1 MKARRFLRVGRGIGL
16 ALVLAVVGGGA
27 NGRAG
32 SVEPL
37 RVGVYA
43 TAGGIQQYLGTPAGR
58 ERALAVFAPLH
69 ITHIFLE
76 GRRGDEYV
84 GPAPLRELRDF
95 FERHGIACSGGIAT
109 VPGPGFGER
118 QTGGL
123 DWLNWESERTRAGV
137 RGFFTENAPVFPSL
151 IVDDF
156 YCTGDESA
164 AADRA
169 RGTRSWSQYRRDLLV
184 SSIPELITGPAR
196 RAHPGVRLFLKFPQW
211 YDRFHVFGYDPARMP
226 AWFDEIWVGTEVR
239 NPETRR
245 MGYVQPTEGYMNF
258 RWLTSATHGR
268 TRGAWFDHIE
278 CSAENFL
285 DQAVQS
291 VLAGAREL
299 TLFHLGDL
307 MEGHPGDAL
316 LANRLAALSELSA
329 QVRRESVAGVAYYKP
344 PGGDGDENLY
354 LADYLGMVGLPIV
367 PVAEYP
373 EKVPVT
379 FLPVQ
384 AAGDAGLMEKARRS
398 LRRGGV
404 VVCTPALVRA
414 LGAAG
419 EELAGVKVGPAP
431 IPSATLDLRVAGR
444 TVPQDV
450 PLEID
455 QALQTAG
462 AETLIALGADG
473 GAGPWLTTRRVGA
486 GRLLVLNVRTFSAA
500 DFGRLGEWLLA
511 PLPRGLSRLP
521 QAVADELRRELLAP
535 LGIWIE
541 APTRVGV
548 CLFQRAA
555 CLYNFQGTPVDVQLN
570 GKNVVVPP
578 HDWRWMERR

>member
-1 MKARRFLRVGRGIGL
+1 MNWRRWMRVGLLLGAGMLGL
-16 ALVLAVVGGGA
+16 DGQLS
-27 NGRAG
+27 AG
-32 SVEPL
+32 TVEPL
-37 RVGVYA
+37 RLGVYA

-58 ERALAVFAPLH
+58 ERALAVFAPLQV
-69 ITHIFLE
+69 THLFLE

-84 GPAPLRELRDF
+84 APAQLTELRDF

-109 VPGPGFGER
+109 VPGAGFGER

-123 DWLNWESERTRAGV
+123 DWLNWESGKTRAGV
-137 RGFFTENAPVFPSL
+137 RGFFVEDAPLFPAL

-164 AADRA
+164 GADGA
-169 RGTRSWSQYRRDLLV
+169 RGARSWSQYRRDLLV
-184 SSIPELITGPAR
+184 ALIPELITRPAR
-196 RAHPGVRLFLKFPQW
+196 EAHPGVRLFLKFPQW

-226 AWFDEIWVGTEVR
+226 AGFDEIWVGTEVR

-258 RWLTSATHGR
+258 RWLSSATGGR

-278 CSAENFL
+278 CSADNFL

-307 MEGHPGDAL
+307 MEDHPGDA
-316 LANRLAALSELSA
+316 RLVERLGALKELSGR
-329 QVRRESVAGVAYYKP
+329 VRSRPVEGIAYYKP
-344 PGGDGDENLY
+344 PGSDGDENLY
-354 LADYLGMVGLPIV
+354 LADYLGMVGLPVV
-367 PVAEYP
+367 PVAQYP
-373 EKVPVT
+373 ADAAVT

-384 AAGDAGLMEKARRS
+384 AAGDPDLINKVRPA

-431 IPSATLDLRVAGR
+431 VPSAALDLWMAGAK
-444 TVPQDV
+444 V
-450 PLEID
+450 PLEVPIEID
-455 QALQTAG
+455 QALQAAR
-462 AETLIALGADG
+462 AETVIALGADG
-473 GAGPWLTTRRVGA
+473 TAGPWLTKRAVGR

-500 DFGRLGEWLLA
+500 DFGKLGEWLLA
-511 PLPRGLSRLP
+511 PLPLGLPRLVP
-521 QAVADELRRELLAP
+521 TAADALRREMLAS
-535 LGIWIE
+535 LNVRLEG
-541 APTRVGV
+541 TSRVGLYLFRGAR
-548 CLFQRAA
+548 CLV
-555 CLYNFQGTPVDVQLN
+555 NFQAKAVTVQLD
-570 GKNVVVPP
+570 GETITVPP
-578 HDWRWMERR
+578 HDWRWLDRR